1 MSLRIDDKSK
11 FITERMINM
20 RLVDRMEEVQTGLNN
35 NMGCIIFDLSC
46 YFPYIEQ
53 DKLTIDFSIGLEKC
67 DDIKLNHRYPNKS
80 YITVSKKN
88 GKKLSKMGYPYF
100 CELGKPIPM
109 LLKINIGFTDE
120 EDTITYI
127 FPVEVEL
134 TKEKP
139 VCYLTF
145 RQNFETSFIQL
156 FTTYHCEGGGWRT
169 ITWTNDEKEDNY
181 KGMKTI
187 FLQPPSMIDDGIF
200 VYQDVITPIAQKV
213 DELLIW

>member
-1 MSLRIDDKSK
+1 
-11 FITERMINM
+11 M
-20 RLVDRMEEVQTGLNN
+20 RLTDRIEEIQTELDN

-67 DDIKLNHRYPNKS
+67 DNIKLNHRYPNKR
-80 YITVSKKN
+80 YVTVSKKN
-88 GKKLSKMGYPYF
+88 GRKLSKMGYPYF
-100 CELGKPIPM
+100 CELDKPIPM

-120 EDTITYI
+120 KDTITYI

-145 RQNFETSFIQL
+145 RQNFESSFIKL
-156 FTTYHCEGGGWRT
+156 LTTYHCENGGWRT
-169 ITWTNDEKEDNY
+169 ITWTNDVNEDNY
-181 KGMKTI
+181 KGMTTI
-187 FLQPPSMIDDGIF
+187 FLQPPSMIDDSAF